1 MKFSGTVTEVKK
13 LAALNSAVDKTAGG
27 REPTAGAFFSRNKPK
42 RWATEKKGWKVQPN
56 QCFWCLN
63 FGHMVQKCPS
73 REKGEDPKPRP
84 DGSLYKGR
92 FPKGGEGTK
101 SFQSFCFVS
110 EANRPPGG
118 PWLVDSGCNRH
129 MTPVKGDLSN
139 MQPSN
144 IEYTLGNKEKLSAK
158 CSGEA
163 QLKTTSEGGRK
174 VKIILNDVLYVP
186 GLPQRMFSTEKLC
199 RHGGEFLQSARRQSV
214 C

>member
-1 MKFSGTVTEVKK
+1 MDTIHKLEHLFTELDKLNCVLPDAFKRNAVLLQLREVAPEIYTTIAVKTDMKFSGTVAEVKK

-110 EANRPPGG
+110 EANRLPGG
-118 PWLVDSGCNRH
+118 PWLVDSGCNRY

-158 CSGEA
+158 CSG
-163 QLKTTSEGGRK
+163 KP
-174 VKIILNDVLYVP
+174 N
-186 GLPQRMFSTEKLC
+186 
-199 RHGGEFLQSARRQSV
+199 
-214 C
+214 